1 MEDRDV
7 LRAELHAVLGAGEE
21 REMDLA
27 SVRGQAEA
35 LTMAQ
40 QQLTRRVQCMTG
52 QVRDSIIVE
61 HALNVHQ
68 HFTLQT

>member
-1 MEDRDV
+1 MQIVEDRDA

-21 REMDLA
+21 RELDLA
-27 SVRGQAEA
+27 TAKGQAEV

-52 QVRDSIIVE
+52 QVCC
-61 HALNVHQ
+61 
-68 HFTLQT
+68 